1 MKILKY
7 TFNIPQLVVEDGEL
21 VEMGATEETYTFT
34 LLFKGIDLFE
44 KIYNKPLLTE
54 LAKLSN
60 VNEGNVAN
68 SLDVEMLKALAKA
81 SYCKI
86 DGNAFHQNMIT
97 AEEFSKT
104 SAFTRISMDT
114 DFMIALL
121 NMAVECCVNNQ
132 KVTGHT
138 STKK

>member
-7 TFNIPQLVVEDGEL
+7 TFTIPQLIVEDGEL
-21 VEMGATEETYTFT
+21 IEMDAKDETYTFT

-60 VNEGNVAN
+60 MGDDTIKN
-68 SLDVEMLKALAKA
+68 LDVDMIKALARA

-86 DGNAFHQNMIT
+86 EGDAFHQNMAT

-104 SAFTRISMDT
+104 SAYSRLGTDT
-114 DFMIALL
+114 NFMVELL
-121 NMAVECCVNNQ
+121 NMAVECCVANTHHQ
-132 KVTGHT
+132 SGK
-138 STKK
+138 SSKK